1 MYINRNVNYH
11 RHSVCTLTQNTLPS
25 SMSGNMFFDIFL
37 CFFDVFW
44 CLVRPQ
50 IDSVSIWDD
59 LRIVHF
65 LSFSVIFFVILV
77 SNSFSTWW
85 YFQPISIPFVR
96 NWMKSKDLFWNPR
109 YINSKLV
116 YINEK
121 WSTSM
126 KPLITTYKHSG
137 TLTQKTLP
145 SSMSGNMSFDV
156 FWCFFDV
163 FWCLGRPQIDSGSIW
178 NDLRL
183 EAGGKPSTMVT
194 AGGTRRAYS
203 FSESFLW
210 LISHFGEFPG
220 NIFWCYLMPGKL

>member
-1 MYINRNVNYH
+1 
-11 RHSVCTLTQNTLPS
+11 
-25 SMSGNMFFDIFL
+25 MFIF
-37 CFFDVFW
+37 
-44 CLVRPQ
+44 
-50 IDSVSIWDD
+50 S
-59 LRIVHF
+59 F
-65 LSFSVIFFVILV
+65 LVIFFVILV
-77 SNSFSTWW
+77 SNLFSTWW
-85 YFQPISIPFVR
+85 YFQAISIPFVR

-126 KPLITTYKHSG
+126 KGLITTYKHSG

-178 NDLRL
+178 DDLRIVHFL
-183 EAGGKPSTMVT
+183 
-194 AGGTRRAYS
+194 S
-203 FSESFLW
+203 FSVIFFVILVSNSFSKWWYFQPISIPFVRNWMKLKDLFW
-210 LISHFGEFPG
+210 NPRCINSKLIYINEKWSTSMKPLITTYKHSGTLTQKTLPSSMSG
-220 NIFWCYLMPGKL
+220 NLKT